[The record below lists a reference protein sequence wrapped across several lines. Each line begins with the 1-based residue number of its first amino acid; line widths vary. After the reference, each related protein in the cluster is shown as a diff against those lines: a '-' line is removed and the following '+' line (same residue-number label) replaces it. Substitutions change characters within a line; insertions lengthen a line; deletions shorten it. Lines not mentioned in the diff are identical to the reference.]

1 MANDAPGN
9 VTAAKNIRQIVV
21 TAPGPQ
27 GASGLSGIQS
37 SEIPTL
43 VSYTHNRITP
53 SAAWTVT
60 HSLNF
65 YPNVTVY
72 NSAHEM
78 VEGTINHI
86 NVTQL
91 TILLS
96 APLSGKAYLS

>member
-43 VSYTHNRITP
+43 VSYAHN
-53 SAAWTVT
+53 
-60 HSLNF
+60 
-65 YPNVTVY
+65 
-72 NSAHEM
+72 
-78 VEGTINHI
+78 
-86 NVTQL
+86 QL

-96 APLSGKAYLS
+96 APQSGKAYLS

>member
-43 VSYTHNRITP
+43 VSYTHNQITP

-72 NSAHEM
+72 RSAHEM
-78 VEGTINHI
+78 VEATVNHI
-86 NVTQL
+86 NATQL
-91 TILLS
+91 TILFS
-96 APLSGKAYLS
+96 TTLSGKAYLS